1 MTTENATGKAKN
13 TTPPQP
19 RRLGVKTS
27 EFWIT
32 IAPALGGLMEVS
44 KGDPETGRL
53 LIICSTVLGSFYILS
68 RTLAKK

>member
-1 MTTENATGKAKN
+1 MTTENSIGKVKN
-13 TTPPQP
+13 TTPTQP
-19 RRLGVKTS
+19 KRIGVKTS

-53 LIICSTVLGSFYILS
+53 LIICSTVLGCFYILS
-68 RTLAKK
+68 RTFVKK